1 MRYAKPQSVLM
12 QCRRAEVRMRTL
24 KLIGRCQ
31 RIHSRDKLSA
41 ISVDRFTCRALEPRL
56 WDIFSYV
63 FFRLFVWWFVIC
75 VLKNKFI
82 QTHNL
87 HIFPSSSSLIVCQTD
102 ILTSSHDS
110 QFWLFGYDFST
121 YTMRI
126 RTILGTNPFH
136 ESLERKKN
144 GKWKIN
150 NTRNTAFAQKCVK
163 STSISA
169 TRMWSNVCHVQCVA
183 SIASPPSSNCSHLKN
198 FKYHPIII
206 ELSFTRTFFI
216 CTFGR
221 SRRCIE
227 MSK

>member
-121 YTMRI
+121 YTMVI

-136 ESLERKKN
+136 ESLERKKMAN
-144 GKWKIN
+144 GKLIILVTLRLPKNAWN
-150 NTRNTAFAQKCVK
+150 PPQFPLHECG
-163 STSISA
+163 
-169 TRMWSNVCHVQCVA
+169 RMCAMCN
-183 SIASPPSSNCSHLKN
+183 ASPASLHHHRPTVRTSKISNTIL
-198 FKYHPIII
+198 
-206 ELSFTRTFFI
+206 
-216 CTFGR
+216 
-221 SRRCIE
+221 
-227 MSK
+227 